1 MTKEKKKEEL
11 YCMAKRSATG
21 RHLYSSEWLIVN
33 KYTDIFPKDKEYRQY
48 LTIGNSKLWITD
60 DWVPIAY
67 EELIDWNLEET
78 KGELK

>member
-33 KYTDIFPKDKEYRQY
+33 KYTDIFPKDKEYRQEPDRK
-48 LTIGNSKLWITD
+48 NSKLLLTD
-60 DWVPIAY
+60 YWEPVAY
-67 EELIDWNLEET
+67 EELVDWNL
-78 KGELK
+78 K